1 METFNMPE
9 DLQKKNV
16 VAPEESDS
24 AELAGLTDSAD
35 LADSGE
41 DSGQEE
47 QDDSIARAFAEINA
61 RLDEGM
67 ADFDERMKRIN
78 DMLPKDELERPVLP
92 TSEPKTLASL
102 MQKGQKGQQA
112 EAEAEQEEEVFCE
125 TQAEP
130 EPPLDPER
138 AAKQLFLSE
147 KVREAGRIGA
157 GASWQLMLGFG
168 ISLALRVGIL
178 GVWLGS
184 YIDRHWLG
192 DTGIGAAV
200 IIVLVIFYSFYMLY
214 HDLMLLDKQNREERE
229 KARQDA
235 EEEWA
240 RRHGG

>member
-1 METFNMPE
+1 MPE

-16 VAPEESDS
+16 VALEEPDS

-35 LADSGE
+35 LTGSGE
-41 DSGQEE
+41 DSEQEE

-112 EAEAEQEEEVFCE
+112 EQEEEVFCE

-157 GASWQLMLGFG
+157 GASWQLLLGFG
-168 ISLALRVGIL
+168 ISPALRVGIL

-229 KARQDA
+229 RVRQDA

>member
-1 METFNMPE
+1 MPE

-35 LADSGE
+35 LADSVDSGE
-41 DSGQEE
+41 DSEQEE

-102 MQKGQKGQQA
+102 MQKGQKGQQ
-112 EAEAEQEEEVFCE
+112 AEAEQEEEVFCE

-229 KARQDA
+229 RVRQDA